1 MDTRRC
7 ITYDPD
13 TDYYERDRNGDSG
26 CRGRRPVENYPPSG
40 SGGQNYLPY
49 GGSNGG
55 YYDYRRGD
63 NRRNGYYYGSGG
75 DYYDAYG
82 GSGGNSAY
90 YPNDHNAGSKLCK
103 GCQEK
108 DYGYDYRKPFP
119 NTNSYDDRRPPSG
132 GGSLY
137 DDRRPSSGGGS
148 LYDDRRPSSGGG
160 SLYDDRYRPYFGDSQ
175 KHGGN
180 YRSDNIIWDILCFY
194 KAK

>member
-7 ITYDPD
+7 VTYDPD

-26 CRGRRPVENYPPSG
+26 CRGRRPGGNYPSPG
-40 SGGQNYLPY
+40 SGYLPY
-49 GGSNGG
+49 GGSSGG

-63 NRRNGYYYGSGG
+63 NRRNGYYGGGG

-82 GSGGNSAY
+82 GSGGNNAY
-90 YPNDHNAGSKLCK
+90 YQNDYYSGSKACK

-119 NTNSYDDRRPPSG
+119 NTNWYDDRRPPSG

-137 DDRRPSSGGGS
+137 DDRRP
-148 LYDDRRPSSGGG
+148 PSGGG
-160 SLYDDRYRPYFGDSQ
+160 SLYDDRYRPYSGDSQ
-175 KHGGN
+175 KQGGN